1 MTIETVARFV
11 LNIALVFGLFGWN
24 PVRLGAQQPTQ
35 EAMPG
40 HPSESRNMRLVGFH
54 DLQNRSAYQPVI
66 HRQGDRWIAYVGLHG
81 GTSFNPITGRVEGSG
96 TMIVDV
102 TDPAHPVSLSHI
114 PWNRSDPASSH
125 PRGSQMS
132 RACTMGGKSYLL
144 RSAGVTRHEIWNV
157 TAPSEPQFIGN
168 VVDGLE
174 DTHKSWWECDT
185 GIAYVVGADPS
196 WRTRRTARIFDLSDP
211 ENPKYIRDFGLVGQE
226 PGSQMEHVPAGGE
239 GGAGM
244 HGPIVL
250 NGRVY
255 FAHGPQREGILQ
267 IVDREKLLKGN
278 PEPTP
283 ANLLYPEIGRLDI
296 HPGWG
301 VHTAFPVLGIEIP
314 NFRKNRDGRV
324 RDFVVAVSEVAG
336 NNCQGF
342 GHLVLFVDITDP
354 TRPTPVSNF
363 QVPES
368 PGNFCERGGRFG
380 PHATN
385 ESFTPIYYKKIVFV
399 SWFNAGVRAIDIR
412 DPFNPQEVAYYIP
425 ATTAFTARSCV
436 TIDGQ
441 ERCKV
446 ANQTNNVEVDDRG
459 YIYIVDR
466 ANTGMHILEL
476 TGAARSIVD
485 IP

>member
-11 LNIALVFGLFGWN
+11 LNIALIALVFGLFGWN

-81 GTSFNPITGRVEGSG
+81 GTSFNPITG
-96 TMIVDV
+96 
-102 TDPAHPVSLSHI
+102 
-114 PWNRSDPASSH
+114 
-125 PRGSQMS
+125 
-132 RACTMGGKSYLL
+132 
-144 RSAGVTRHEIWNV
+144 
-157 TAPSEPQFIGN
+157 
-168 VVDGLE
+168 
-174 DTHKSWWECDT
+174 
-185 GIAYVVGADPS
+185 IAYVVGADPS
-196 WRTRRTARIFDLSDP
+196 WRTRRTARIFDLTYP

-267 IVDREKLLKGN
+267 IVDREKLLQGN

-399 SWFNAGVRAIDIR
+399 SWFNAGVRAIDMR
-412 DPFNPQEVAYYIP
+412 DPFKPLEVAYYIP
-425 ATTAFTARSCV
+425 ATTAFTSRSCV